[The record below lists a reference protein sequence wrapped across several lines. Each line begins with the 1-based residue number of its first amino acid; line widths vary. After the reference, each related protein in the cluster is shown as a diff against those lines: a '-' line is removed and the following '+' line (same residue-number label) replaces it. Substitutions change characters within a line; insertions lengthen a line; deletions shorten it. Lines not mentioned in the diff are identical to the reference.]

1 MIGMGTIVNIAAI
14 LAGTTVG
21 MLIKGGLPQ
30 RFEKTVMSA
39 IGLATFFIGIT
50 GALSGMITVNSDGS
64 LTTEHTMLMI
74 LSLVVGA
81 AIGEWIDIER
91 RLGNLGEL
99 CKRKFKV
106 KEEKNQTFVEG
117 FITSSLLF
125 CVGAMAIVGAL
136 EDGLN
141 GNATTL
147 YAKSMMDGVAAIM
160 FAASLGIGVYF
171 SVFTVGIYQGVITL
185 LAQYIKPYLSDALIS
200 QMSFVGSI
208 LIFALGIN
216 LCLGKKIKVGNLL
229 PAVFMPIIFEWIL
242 KLYHSLGF

>member
-1 MIGMGTIVNIAAI
+1 M
-14 LAGTTVG
+14 
-21 MLIKGGLPQ
+21 
-30 RFEKTVMSA
+30 
-39 IGLATFFIGIT
+39 
-50 GALSGMITVNSDGS
+50 
-64 LTTEHTMLMI
+64 
-74 LSLVVGA
+74 
-81 AIGEWIDIER
+81 
-91 RLGNLGEL
+91 
-99 CKRKFKV
+99 
-106 KEEKNQTFVEG
+106 
-117 FITSSLLF
+117 
-125 CVGAMAIVGAL
+125 GAL